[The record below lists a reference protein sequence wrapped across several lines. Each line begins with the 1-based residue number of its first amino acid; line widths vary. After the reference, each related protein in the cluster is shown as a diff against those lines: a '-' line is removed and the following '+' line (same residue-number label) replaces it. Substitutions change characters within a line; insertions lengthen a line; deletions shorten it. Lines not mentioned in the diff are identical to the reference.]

1 MKLME
6 EIFIINQLIKWY
18 GEVRKILTGK
28 GNDYRN

>member
-18 GEVRKILTGK
+18 DEVRKISTGK
-28 GNDYRN
+28 GNDYTD